1 MLSFTA
7 TTSTR
12 LLLRSSCLRLAHH
25 RSPFAVVRPSA
36 LRQFTLGSV
45 RLLPRIVHK
54 TVPGTPKNGE
64 QQESVEIPTF
74 REELIKEDPALR
86 VEKFEQLVGR
96 PGIWKQVAVRCQAPF
111 FSHLI

>member
-25 RSPFAVVRPSA
+25 RSPFAVVRPPA
-36 LRQFTLGSV
+36 LRQFTLSSV

-54 TVPGTPKNGE
+54 TIPGTQKNGVNGE
-64 QQESVEIPTF
+64 PQESVEIPTF

-96 PGIWKQVAVRCQAPF
+96 PGIWKQVAVRC
-111 FSHLI
+111 